1 MSRLAKNGVIQNGSG
16 KLLQESKRRI
26 REVEEKYA
34 SKAVQQINS
43 DPVSADDLKVGDR
56 VKVLTLNQNGSVFT
70 LPDAKGEL
78 QVAIGAIKVNVNIK
92 DLMVINEGGERKKTM
107 SGRSRYGSLF
117 KSKATSVSASID
129 VRGKNADDAL
139 MDVGKYLD
147 DVYIA
152 GLDTVTIIHG
162 RGEGILKAEIRRA
175 LRQNKYVASFAAG
188 KYNEGGEGVTIVT
201 MKKN

>member
-1 MSRLAKNGVIQNGSG
+1 
-16 KLLQESKRRI
+16 
-26 REVEEKYA
+26 
-34 SKAVQQINS
+34 
-43 DPVSADDLKVGDR
+43 
-56 VKVLTLNQNGSVFT
+56 
-70 LPDAKGEL
+70 
-78 QVAIGAIKVNVNIK
+78 
-92 DLMVINEGGERKKTM
+92 
-107 SGRSRYGSLF
+107 
-117 KSKATSVSASID
+117 
-129 VRGKNADDAL
+129 